1 MSKIKIAT
9 RREFL
14 GHGLGLVGVGT
25 ALPNFLVNTALAGP
39 QAVSDQRVV
48 VALLLSGG
56 HDGVSDAIPYADD
69 VYHKVR
75 PTIAYSEKEVIKI
88 DDELGLH
95 PKLTGFKEL
104 YDQGS
109 MAVVRGTGYPKFNY
123 SHFHARTIWSTAD
136 PSIKRPSRSA
146 SGYEQYDGWLGKYC
160 DVACKGSEDPKLTM
174 AVGGGRTPIIIR
186 SKEHSPI
193 SFSSPTS
200 FGYTGDRSEKGYAVY
215 RKLNGQAA
223 GQNADDELQFVTQT
237 ALNANA
243 SSDQIRDVAAAYKPS
258 VTYPNTKLGKSLQ
271 TIAGMIV
278 GGLSTRIYHA
288 ELGGFDTHG
297 NQKTRFD
304 SLMTQMNG
312 AVSAFYKDLAQ
323 QNNAERVLTFTYSE
337 FGRRVKE
344 NGNKGTD
351 HGSAQPVFLLG
362 PGVKA
367 GVYGK
372 QPPFD
377 DETTKRNNFKME
389 IDFRSVYASILEK
402 WLGTPSEPIL
412 GGKYEPV
419 DCVG

>member
-1 MSKIKIAT
+1 
-9 RREFL
+9 
-14 GHGLGLVGVGT
+14 
-25 ALPNFLVNTALAGP
+25 
-39 QAVSDQRVV
+39 
-48 VALLLSGG
+48 
-56 HDGVSDAIPYADD
+56 
-69 VYHKVR
+69 
-75 PTIAYSEKEVIKI
+75 
-88 DDELGLH
+88 
-95 PKLTGFKEL
+95 
-104 YDQGS
+104 
-109 MAVVRGTGYPKFNY
+109 
-123 SHFHARTIWSTAD
+123 
-136 PSIKRPSRSA
+136 
-146 SGYEQYDGWLGKYC
+146 
-160 DVACKGSEDPKLTM
+160 
-174 AVGGGRTPIIIR
+174 
-186 SKEHSPI
+186 
-193 SFSSPTS
+193 
-200 FGYTGDRSEKGYAVY
+200 
-215 RKLNGQAA
+215 
-223 GQNADDELQFVTQT
+223 
-237 ALNANA
+237 
-243 SSDQIRDVAAAYKPS
+243 
-258 VTYPNTKLGKSLQ
+258 
-271 TIAGMIV
+271 MIV

>member
-1 MSKIKIAT
+1 MSSIQIAT
-9 RREFL
+9 RRSFL
-14 GHGLGLVGVGT
+14 GRGLGLVGVGT

-39 QAVSDQRVV
+39 QAASDQRVV

-56 HDGVSDAIPYADD
+56 HDGVSDAVPYAND
-69 VYHKVR
+69 VYQKVR
-75 PTIAYSEKEVIKI
+75 PNIAYSEKEVIKI
-88 DDELGLH
+88 NDELGLN

-109 MAVVRGTGYPKFNY
+109 MAVILGTGYPKFNY

-136 PSIKRPSRSA
+136 PTISRPSRSQNSYA
-146 SGYEQYDGWLGKYC
+146 KYDGWLGRYC
-160 DVACKGSEDPKLTM
+160 DVACKGNMDPKLTM

-186 SKEHSPI
+186 SKEHTPI
-193 SFSSPTS
+193 SFTSASS

-215 RKLNGQAA
+215 RKLNEQVAS
-223 GQNADDELQFVTQT
+223 QTTDDLQFVTKT
-237 ALNANA
+237 AVNANS

-258 VTYPNTKLGKSLQ
+258 VTYPTTRLGQSLK

-288 ELGGFDTHG
+288 ELGGFDTHS

-304 SLMTQMNG
+304 SLMTQMND

-323 QNNAERVLTFTYSE
+323 QDNAERVLTFTYSE

-362 PGVKA
+362 PGVKP

-389 IDFRSVYASILEK
+389 TDFRCVYSAILEK
-402 WLGTPSEPIL
+402 WLGTQSEPVL
-412 GGKYEPV
+412 GAKYAPT
-419 DCVG
+419 DCIA

>member
-1 MSKIKIAT
+1 MSGIKIAT

-39 QAVSDQRVV
+39 TAVSDQQVV

-56 HDGVSDAIPYADD
+56 HDGVSDVVPYAND

-75 PTIAYSEKEVIKI
+75 PTIRYTEQEVIKLN
-88 DDELGLH
+88 DEIGLH
-95 PKLTGFKEL
+95 PRLTGFKEL

-109 MAVVRGTGYPKFNY
+109 LAVVLGTGYPNFNY

-136 PSIKRPSRSA
+136 PTIRTPSRSQ
-146 SGYEQYDGWLGKYC
+146 SGYAKYDGWLGRYC
-160 DVACKGSEDPKLTM
+160 DVAYKGSEDAVLNM

-186 SKEHSPI
+186 SKTHPPI
-193 SFSSPTS
+193 SFATDTP
-200 FGYTGDRSEKGYAVY
+200 FGYTGDRSEKGYALF
-215 RKLNGQAA
+215 RKLNQQAA
-223 GQNADDELQFVTQT
+223 DQSIDDLQFVTRT
-237 ALNANA
+237 AVNANSA
-243 SSDQIRDVAAAYKPS
+243 SDQIRDVAAAYRPT
-258 VTYPNTKLGKSLQ
+258 VTYPNTGLGRSLR
-271 TIAGMIV
+271 TIAGMIT
-278 GGLSTRIYHA
+278 GGLTTRVYHA
-288 ELGGFDTHG
+288 ELGGFDTHA
-297 NQKTRFD
+297 NQKSRFD
-304 SLMTQMNG
+304 SLMIQMNG

-323 QNNAERVLTFTYSE
+323 QGNADRVLTFTYSD

-351 HGSAQPVFLLG
+351 HGSAQPVFLVG

-367 GVYGK
+367 GVHGK

-377 DETTKRNNFKME
+377 EGATKSNNFQME
-389 IDFRSVYASILEK
+389 VDFRSVYAAILEK

-412 GGKYEPV
+412 GAKFVPV
-419 DCVG
+419 DCIA